1 MRTFNYTTIIIF
13 LIAATGFAQVKYT
26 WNGSTGSWQTAS
38 NWNPSGVPGIA
49 DTAVINS
56 GTVTTD
62 QAVTVAGIFQNG
74 GIING
79 AGNIN
84 MTAKFIWESGTHG
97 GTGTTTIASSGSGE
111 LATAY
116 GKTLSRTI
124 TIEGSLTITGAGGL
138 TFSTGAQIINNG
150 TMDVQSNSSVG
161 NTNGSI
167 VNNGSFTRSTSTGSA
182 TIASPFSNNGTISV
196 LTGTLVSSSTL
207 TGSGTF
213 SISSGAVFR
222 INSGTSTLGGNS
234 VSGGG
239 LFEISSGTLN
249 FSGNDVIVANG
260 TTFKQTSGTIGGD
273 SNLLINGNFI
283 WESGTHGGTGTTTI
297 ASSGIGELA
306 TAYGKTLSRTIT
318 IEGSLT
324 ITGAGGLTFSTGAQI
339 INNGT
344 MDVQS
349 NTSVGNTNGSI
360 VNNGTFIRST
370 STGSATIA
378 SPFSNNGTISVLTGT
393 LVSSSTL
400 TGSGTFSISS
410 GAVFRIN
417 SGTGTLGGNSVS
429 GGGLFEISSGTL
441 NFSGNDVIVANGTTF
456 KQTSG
461 TIGGDGNLLIN
472 GNFIWESSTHGGTGT
487 TTIASSGSGELA
499 TAYGK
504 TLSRTITI
512 EGSLTITGAG
522 GLTFSTGAQIIN
534 NGTMDVQSNSSVG
547 NTNGSIVNNG
557 SFTRST
563 STGSA
568 TIASP
573 FSNNGT
579 ISVLTGTLVSSST
592 LTGSGTFSI
601 SSGAVF
607 RINSGTGTLGGNSVS
622 GGGLFE
628 ISSGTLNFSG
638 NDVIV
643 ANGTTFKQTSG
654 TIGGDSN
661 LLINGNFIW
670 ESGTHGGTG
679 TTTIASSGIGELATA
694 YGKTLS
700 RTITI
705 EGSLTIT
712 GAGGLTFS
720 TGAQII
726 NNGTMDV
733 QSNTSV
739 GNTNGSIVNNGT
751 FTRSTST
758 GSATIASP
766 FANNGT
772 ISVQTGTI
780 SFSDTL
786 KNNLTAE
793 INGIGTFT
801 TPTGNRFINNGAV
814 APGVSLGILSINGNY
829 PQTTS
834 ADLNIEIG
842 GYQVGS
848 ERDSIFIS
856 SQAQLDGTLNIQ
868 FINNFLPSVGDVFTI
883 MRYASRAG
891 QFSQVNFSN
900 NVAGQIQYLSNGAQ
914 VLITSGGVNQSPIA
928 VDDAAQT
935 DEDISVNINVLAN
948 DSDPDNDPLSITS
961 FTQPLNGN
969 AVQAGDSSITYTPA
983 LNFFGQD
990 SLTYTIQDP
999 NGATA
1004 TAKVRITILPV
1015 NDPPSAP
1022 ALILPVNG
1030 DTLNSNQTINFVWN
1044 ASSDPE
1050 NDPLSYA
1057 LRIWGNS
1064 LDTTIAGLNDTSFA
1078 FNNPNAFHQ
1087 NNSYQWQVT
1096 ASDGNLLTLSVIR
1109 NFYIASTAMAGVYTI
1124 GIGGDYPT
1132 ITSAVEALETFGI
1145 GGSVTFN
1152 ILSGIYDEQIV
1163 IGLVAGASS
1172 INQIVFQSQSGN
1184 PEDVVWGYSLQSG
1197 SSNYVVLL
1205 QNASHLT
1212 FRNLSFKALN
1222 QSAGRLIGLGINT
1235 SNITIENNI
1244 FTGINISSSS
1254 IGYAI
1259 INSSDVAL
1267 DSISILNNKFEFGS
1281 FAIRLYC
1288 NSVTGSAVVVQNNDC
1303 VSQSNR
1309 SILLDNISDINIQ
1322 NNKIDNLHYF
1332 AYGVI
1337 VARSTQPI
1345 RITENRIR
1353 SRLGILLTNSTSTGD
1368 GALIANNFI
1377 NVIGSPDTVYSS
1389 ALGIRIISSTT
1400 QDVNIYYNTIR
1411 VSGTPQPSNNGI
1423 WVDYSTSTVQNI
1435 KNNIIVNEMGGPA
1448 ILNYSTGVTSNYN
1461 NLYTTGAALVR
1472 WNNINYADLASY
1484 QTATGQDL
1492 NSLSVNPSFISSQ
1505 DPYLNDFTVNNAGT
1519 PLAEV
1524 TTDIDGEPRHPNTP
1538 DIGADEFEPLGF
1550 KGIFTIGAG
1559 GDFPNIT
1566 SAVAAFKDT
1575 IITGAVTFNILPGTY
1590 DEQVVIDS
1598 VNRVVLESPIVF
1610 QSQSGNPEDVV
1621 WGYSLQ
1627 SNSSNYVVLLQN
1639 VSHLTFRNLSIKALN
1654 QSAGRLIGLGINT
1667 SNITIENNICIGVNT
1682 SSSST
1687 GYAII
1692 NSSDVALDSVSI
1704 TNNKFEFGSYAIRLD
1719 CNTVTG
1725 SVVVVQNND
1734 CIGQGAH
1741 SILLDNIIDVKI
1753 LKNRIDKSNGSGYAV
1768 GLFALQP
1775 PITVIE
1781 NKILSKNYGLA
1792 FSSSNSTG
1800 ERGLIANNFI
1810 LVTVESSAIAPYGL
1824 RLNSTSD
1831 MKVDVYYN
1839 TIRIVGDPLQ
1849 NTSSLYVG
1857 IGNTSS
1863 QYLKNNIIINEAD
1876 GFVIN
1881 NLSPG
1886 TISNYNDLYTTGAT
1900 LVKWI
1905 NVNYPDLSSYQTA
1918 TSQDLN
1924 SISADPLFVDDDD
1937 LHIKSGSPVD
1947 GKGTP
1952 LAEVPRDIDNQ
1963 LRSLI
1968 VPDIGAD
1975 EYTAQRIIIKRKN
1988 KLNKTILPL
1997 TITRDS
2003 LHIDPT
2009 DDPMISGYVLSDV
2022 NVFIDTLFHTNL
2034 ADLEISLT
2042 HNGEIDTLAKFLPD
2056 SASGFIGTIL
2066 DDSGLLALNEG
2077 VSPYTGSFRPH
2088 SPLSVFNGIDPEGE
2102 WVLEIYDHSSGN
2114 FGILDAWGIE
2124 LVFEQPTSVP
2134 DEQEEN
2140 IIPDNFELSQNFP
2153 NPFNPSTTI
2162 RYSVP
2167 SRSTVVLKIYDILG
2181 GEVSTLVN
2189 EDKDAGI
2196 YSVNFNASQLASG
2209 MYLYRLQAGSFVE
2222 TKKMILLR

>member
-1 MRTFNYTTIIIF
+1 MRTFNYTIILIL
-13 LIAATGFAQVKYT
+13 LIAAAGFAQVKYT

-38 NWNPSGVPGIA
+38 NWNPNGIPGVA
-49 DTAVINS
+49 DTAVVNS
-56 GTVTTD
+56 GTVTTEL
-62 QAVTVAGIFQNG
+62 AVTVAGLYQNAG
-74 GIING
+74 TIDG
-79 AGNIN
+79 AGDI
-84 MTAKFIWESGTHG
+84 TVTSKFIWVAGTQS
-97 GTGTTTIASSGSGE
+97 GTGTTTISSSGIGE
-111 LATAY
+111 LATVY

-150 TMDVQSNSSVG
+150 TMDVQSNTSVG

-167 VNNGSFTRSTSTGSA
+167 VNNGTFIRSTSTGSA

-196 LTGTLVSSSTL
+196 LTGTLLSSSTL

-273 SNLLINGNFI
+273 GNLLINGNFI
-283 WESGTHGGTGTTTI
+283 WESSTHGGTGTTTV
-297 ASSGIGELA
+297 ASSGSGELA
-306 TAYGKTLSRTIT
+306 TVYGKTLSRTIT

-400 TGSGTFSISS
+400 TGSGIFSISS

-487 TTIASSGSGELA
+487 TTVASSGSGELA
-499 TAYGK
+499 T
-504 TLSRTITI
+504 
-512 EGSLTITGAG
+512 
-522 GLTFSTGAQIIN
+522 
-534 NGTMDVQSNSSVG
+534 V
-547 NTNGSIVNNG
+547 
-557 SFTRST
+557 
-563 STGSA
+563 
-568 TIASP
+568 
-573 FSNNGT
+573 
-579 ISVLTGTLVSSST
+579 
-592 LTGSGTFSI
+592 
-601 SSGAVF
+601 
-607 RINSGTGTLGGNSVS
+607 
-622 GGGLFE
+622 
-628 ISSGTLNFSG
+628 
-638 NDVIV
+638 
-643 ANGTTFKQTSG
+643 
-654 TIGGDSN
+654 
-661 LLINGNFIW
+661 
-670 ESGTHGGTG
+670 
-679 TTTIASSGIGELATA
+679 

-772 ISVQTGTI
+772 ISVLTGTL

-793 INGIGTFT
+793 IKGVGTLT
-801 TPTGNRFINNGAV
+801 TPTSNRFINNGTV
-814 APGVSLGILSINGNY
+814 APGVSPGILSINGNY

-848 ERDSIFIS
+848 ERDSLFIS
-856 SQAQLDGTLNIQ
+856 GQAQLDGTLNIQ
-868 FINNFLPSVGDVFTI
+868 FIDNFLPSVGDVFTI
-883 MRYASRAG
+883 MRYTSRVG
-891 QFSQVNFSN
+891 QFSQANFSN

-935 DEDISVNINVLAN
+935 NEDISVNINVLAN

-969 AVQAGDSSITYTPA
+969 AVQVGDSSITYTPA

-999 NGATA
+999 LGATA
-1004 TAKVRITILPV
+1004 TAKVRITVLPV

-1057 LRIWGNS
+1057 LRIWENS
-1064 LDTTIAGLNDTSFA
+1064 LDTTITGLNDTTLA
-1078 FNNPNAFHQ
+1078 FNNPNVFQQ
-1087 NNSYQWQVT
+1087 NNSYQWQIT
-1096 ASDGNLLTLSVIR
+1096 ASDGNLTTLSAIR
-1109 NFYIASTAMAGVYTI
+1109 NFYIQSSAMAGVYTI
-1124 GIGGDYPT
+1124 GTGGDFTT
-1132 ITSAVEALETFGI
+1132 ISEAVTALKTFGV
-1145 GGSVTFN
+1145 GGAVTLN
-1152 ILSGIYDEQIV
+1152 ILPGIYDEQV
-1163 IGLVAGASS
+1163 IIDS
-1172 INQIVFQSQSGN
+1172 INGLAPTSPLVIQSQSLN
-1184 PEDVVWGYSLQSG
+1184 PEDVIWKYSGQAPN
-1197 SSNYVVLL
+1197 SNFVLL
-1205 QNASHLT
+1205 LREITHITVKSI
-1212 FRNLSFKALN
+1212 SFIAAKTT
-1222 QSAGRLIGLGINT
+1222 AGRLVGIGANS
-1235 SNITIENNI
+1235 SNIVIENNILTGVSTASTTNVYAVINAHNAAIDNIKIVGNKINFGSFAVYLYGFVSQQVSNVTIENNECLGQSFVSI
-1244 FTGINISSSS
+1244 WILNASLIEINNNIIDNGVQLGGGIILNDSYLPI
-1254 IGYAI
+1254 
-1259 INSSDVAL
+1259 
-1267 DSISILNNKFEFGS
+1267 SISGNKITTNKWGISLNFNTAGNGEFLVANNFLEVNAPKNNNYAA
-1281 FAIRLYC
+1281 FAIR
-1288 NSVTGSAVVVQNNDC
+1288 SGSNAGISFFYNTLLVV
-1303 VSQSNR
+1303 
-1309 SILLDNISDINIQ
+1309 
-1322 NNKIDNLHYF
+1322 
-1332 AYGVI
+1332 G
-1337 VARSTQPI
+1337 
-1345 RITENRIR
+1345 
-1353 SRLGILLTNSTSTGD
+1353 
-1368 GALIANNFI
+1368 
-1377 NVIGSPDTVYSS
+1377 DTVENSN
-1389 ALGIRIISSTT
+1389 ALVIASPIS
-1400 QDVNIYYNTIR
+1400 
-1411 VSGTPQPSNNGI
+1411 
-1423 WVDYSTSTVQNI
+1423 VQKI
-1435 KNNIIVNEMGGPA
+1435 KNNILVNTARGKA
-1448 ILNYSTGVTSNYN
+1448 LNYFGTIGIESDFNNLFSEGNTLVTWNSSNYS
-1461 NLYTTGAALVR
+1461 
-1472 WNNINYADLASY
+1472 DLASY
-1484 QTATGQDL
+1484 QAARGQDL
-1492 NSLSVNPSFISSQ
+1492 NSLNVNPSFILNS
-1505 DPYLNDFTVNNAGT
+1505 DPHLNDFILNNAGT
-1519 PLAEV
+1519 PSAEV
-1524 TTDIDGEPRHPNTP
+1524 TTDIDGEPRHPTTP

-1566 SAVAAFKDT
+1566 SAVAALKDT

-1598 VNRVVLESPIVF
+1598 VNRVVLESPIIF

-1639 VSHLTFRNLSIKALN
+1639 VSHLTFRNLSFKALN

-1667 SNITIENNICIGVNT
+1667 NNITIENNICIGVNT

-1692 NSSDVALDSVSI
+1692 NSSDVALDSISI
-1704 TNNKFEFGSYAIRLD
+1704 RNNKFEFGSYAIRLD
-1719 CNTVTG
+1719 CNSVTG

-1734 CIGQGAH
+1734 CVSQSAH

-1753 LKNRIDKSNGSGYAV
+1753 LKNRIDISNGSGYAV
-1768 GLFALQP
+1768 GLIALQP

-1839 TIRIVGDPLQ
+1839 TIRIVGDLLQ
-1849 NTSSLYVG
+1849 NTTGIYVG

-1863 QYLKNNIIINEAD
+1863 QYFKNNIIINEAD
-1876 GFVIN
+1876 GLVIN

-1952 LAEVPRDIDNQ
+1952 LTEVPRDIDNQ
-1963 LRSLI
+1963 LRSLT

-2009 DDPMISGYVLSDV
+2009 DDPMISGYVISDV

-2042 HNGEIDTLAKFLPD
+2042 HNGVTDTLAKFLPD

-2077 VSPYTGSFRPH
+2077 VSPFTGSYRPH
-2088 SPLSVFNGIDPEGE
+2088 NPLSVFNGVDPEGE
-2102 WVLEIYDHSSGN
+2102 WVLEIYDRSSGN
-2114 FGILDAWGIE
+2114 SGILDAWGIE

-2140 IIPDNFELSQNFP
+2140 IIPDNFELSQNYP
-2153 NPFNPSTTI
+2153 NPFNPVTTI
-2162 RYSVP
+2162 QYSIP
-2167 SRSTVVLKIYDILG
+2167 QRSNVTLKVYDMLGNEIAIL
-2181 GEVSTLVN
+2181 VS
-2189 EDKDAGI
+2189 EEKDRGA
-2196 YSVNFNASQLASG
+2196 YSINFDASGLASG
-2209 MYLYRLQAGSFVE
+2209 IYLYRIQAGSFVE